1 MAEEVK
7 YNNTLVSGR
16 ADETLTYTKYVKDEG
31 SGKSTKELLDE
42 KVNKTDQLGTT
53 QIADKAVTTEKLAEH
68 SVDNSK
74 LSQDSVSYDKIQ
86 NDAVI
91 TEKIQNGAVTT
102 EKVEEKAVTNQKLGD
117 QSVDGR
123 VVREASLETKHFAN
137 ESVTTEKVARKSIT
151 KDKLSDNS
159 VDASQVVDGS
169 IGNAKLSPDS
179 VTTEKIK
186 DSSVTNEK
194 VADDTLGIEKF
205 DPELRKTI
213 QAATGLPDDLSQMIQ
228 NVDKSIKR
236 LNENDTDLQSQ
247 INNKQEQ
254 ITANKS
260 AQDTKNASLDEN
272 MKKLNTRDDQITETL
287 KNISATGGASVAS
300 AVTYDNTTSQL
311 TSANIQGAVDELQ
324 GAKIDKTSILQE
336 SGEAEDKVMSQK
348 AVSAKLSDLSEKTSN
363 IIKNKTTAAED
374 EIIITNKNEDEII
387 LEIADSGVSAKNLKS
402 NGIDIIDELDKK
414 VTKDLLN
421 TRTDGINHEQSQSA
435 ENEVI
440 FGKSEENPSLVI
452 GEESVKVKSITD
464 LQGNPIGGRL
474 PLLGKELF
482 TIGDSLS
489 TSGIWQQKVSTLTG
503 CTFDVEKNTKN
514 GSELS
519 QGGTTTNEA
528 SLHSGI
534 IRAFNLKVNNYSP
547 DIILLQNI
555 NDQTC
560 FDDKGNN
567 KYESGTAYGK
577 KAFVPTQIIEGGA
590 YSQWENNASSYLG
603 TINISD
609 RKFGSIIKFESIKNG
624 KKISISNLPTSN
636 GNIRITINGVSADI
650 SVSSAETKASI
661 IHKIF
666 EYNYGNDI
674 QKNENLNATNPY
686 VEFYTS
692 SASLTLAYTDSDST
706 SMTIVPEDKQINT
719 VVLKYFLGES
729 LQNWQN
735 VDSWKN
741 GLTPYQAWKGM
752 IEFCILNYP
761 TAKIAL
767 LMFPR
772 FKLDKNLYINKDGTF
787 NQDVYNE
794 KDIKDGDSEAIKKE
808 KIDRIKCRAR
818 ISLQEDVAQ
827 FYNLPIIDLNKDCGI
842 NVGNYLSFYPNNN
855 VHPTDFG
862 YEFYGSI
869 IANKIINI

>member
-1 MAEEVK
+1 MK
-7 YNNTLVSGR
+7 I
-16 ADETLTYTKYVKDEG
+16 LTYTGLMVLWQRIKDLY
-31 SGKSTKELLDE
+31 KK
-42 KVNKTDQLGTT
+42 
-53 QIADKAVTTEKLAEH
+53 I
-68 SVDNSK
+68 
-74 LSQDSVSYDKIQ
+74 SVSAEQTTTSTADGGTNVMTFTFGDGTSTTFSVKNGSKGSDGARGATGATGAKGEKGDRGPVGETGPQGNSGITDASNKALI
-86 NDAVI
+86 NDAI
-91 TEKIQNGAVTT
+91 TGGETSYLSAEVG
-102 EKVEEKAVTNQKLGD
+102 KLGILTYD
-117 QSVDGR
+117 CSKGGTI
-123 VVREASLETKHFAN
+123 EHASLQDAINAVPTTFRKAGITIIYKSGDSIYRYTLKSNTCSSDTAN
-137 ESVTTEKVARKSIT
+137 WFSVE
-151 KDKLSDNS
+151 DKLSD
-159 VDASQVVDGS
+159 
-169 IGNAKLSPDS
+169 I
-179 VTTEKIK
+179 
-186 DSSVTNEK
+186 
-194 VADDTLGIEKF
+194 
-205 DPELRKTI
+205 
-213 QAATGLPDDLSQMIQ
+213 
-228 NVDKSIKR
+228 
-236 LNENDTDLQSQ
+236 
-247 INNKQEQ
+247 
-254 ITANKS
+254 
-260 AQDTKNASLDEN
+260 
-272 MKKLNTRDDQITETL
+272 
-287 KNISATGGASVAS
+287 
-300 AVTYDNTTSQL
+300 
-311 TSANIQGAVDELQ
+311 
-324 GAKIDKTSILQE
+324 
-336 SGEAEDKVMSQK
+336 
-348 AVSAKLSDLSEKTSN
+348 SEKTRN
-363 IIKNKTTAAED
+363 ITKNKTIDTD
-374 EIIITNKNEDEII
+374 EKIIITDESEDEII
-387 LEIADSGVSAKNLKS
+387 LEITDSGVDVKNLKS
-402 NGIDIIDELDKK
+402 NGIDILDELDKK

-421 TRTDGINHEQSQSA
+421 SRTDGINHEQSQRA
-435 ENEVI
+435 ESEVI

-489 TSGIWQQKVSTLTG
+489 TSGIWQQKVSALTG

-547 DIILLQNI
+547 DIILLQNV

-590 YSQWENNASSYLG
+590 YSQWKNNASSYLG
-603 TINISD
+603 TINVSN
-609 RKFGSIIKFESIKNG
+609 RKFGSIIKFADVQNG
-624 KKISISNLPTSN
+624 KKVSVSKLPTSS

-650 SVSSAETKASI
+650 SVSSADTKASI

-674 QKNENLNATNPY
+674 QKNENLNDTNPY

-692 SASLTLAYTDSDST
+692 SALLTLAYTDSDST
-706 SMTIVPEDKQINT
+706 SMTIVSEDKQTNT

-729 LQNWQN
+729 LQDWQN

-772 FKLDKNLYINKDGTF
+772 FKFDRNLYINKDGTF
-787 NQDVYNE
+787 NQDLYNE
-794 KDIKDGDSEAIKKE
+794 KDVKDGDSEAIKEE

-855 VHPTDFG
+855 VHPKDFG

-869 IANKIINI
+869 IANKIISI